1 MIDNNFTIKKSSDN
15 AIYLPLNLFKK
26 AESMGLFEE
35 NGHSLS
41 LSDLR
46 LLLGD

>member
-1 MIDNNFTIKKSSDN
+1 MIDNNYTIKKSSDN
-15 AIYLPLNLFKK
+15 VIYLPNSLFKK

-35 NGHSLS
+35 GEHNLS